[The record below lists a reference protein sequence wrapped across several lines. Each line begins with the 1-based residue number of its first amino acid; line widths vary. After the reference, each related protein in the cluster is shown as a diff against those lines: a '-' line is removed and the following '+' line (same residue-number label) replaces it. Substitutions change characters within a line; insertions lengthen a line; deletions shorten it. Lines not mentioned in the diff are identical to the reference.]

1 MGMSQMCAGA
11 DHYFRSSKPH
21 SRKLWVFS
29 SELSHKLAE
38 LICHTEIFL
47 KGKYIFREGEEVSVT
62 TYNSF
67 KSHTCSIV

>member
-1 MGMSQMCAGA
+1 MKCRDRNDSAGN
-11 DHYFRSSKPH
+11 S
-21 SRKLWVFS
+21 VFS

-62 TYNSF
+62 TVLKVTPVVLFS
-67 KSHTCSIV
+67 S